1 MPTYVML
8 FTKTDEGRKID
19 FEEVQSRRERG
30 VELTQEYG
38 GEVEALYY
46 TNDGSYDFV
55 AVTEFP
61 DSESAAKAGVAYEQL
76 GLAKSESFEVFS
88 PKKWD
93 SILEDALK

>member
-46 TNDGSYDFV
+46 SNDGLYDFV
-55 AVTEFP
+55 AVAEFP
-61 DSESAAKAGVAYEQL
+61 DSSRTGATVRT
-76 GLAKSESFEVFS
+76 V
-88 PKKWD
+88 
-93 SILEDALK
+93 SIRANANSDGDDATAV